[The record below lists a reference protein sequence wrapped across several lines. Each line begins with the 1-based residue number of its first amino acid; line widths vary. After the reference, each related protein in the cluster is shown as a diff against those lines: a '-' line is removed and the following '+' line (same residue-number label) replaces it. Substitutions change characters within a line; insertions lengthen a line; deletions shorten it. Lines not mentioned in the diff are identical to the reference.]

1 MQFMQLTSAYLK
13 LSPNNNIM
21 DTQEDII
28 ELLNTLLEESCD
40 AKRGYQRAAER
51 VDDPALKGLFMSLSS
66 QRDNFKKS
74 VREESR
80 ALGGEPV
87 QTTSDYEP
95 IQEAFSSPDLLLVLN
110 TIEQTLAGCLNLEI
124 DRLTLYEKTLDDN
137 DFELSTRSLLI
148 GQRENIKLT
157 LADLKNTDNR
167 SELINA

>member
-1 MQFMQLTSAYLK
+1 MHFVQLTSFYLILL
-13 LSPNNNIM
+13 LSNNTM
-21 DTQEDII
+21 DTQEDVI

-74 VREESR
+74 IREETR
-80 ALGGEPV
+80 FLGGEPS
-87 QTTSDYEP
+87 QATTAQS

-110 TIEQTLAGCLNLEI
+110 TIEQTLEGCLRLEI
-124 DRLTLYEKTLDDN
+124 DRLALYEKTLDGN
-137 DFELSTRSLLI
+137 DFEVSTRNLLI

-157 LADLKNTDNR
+157 LADLTKTDDR
-167 SELINA
+167 AALLGA